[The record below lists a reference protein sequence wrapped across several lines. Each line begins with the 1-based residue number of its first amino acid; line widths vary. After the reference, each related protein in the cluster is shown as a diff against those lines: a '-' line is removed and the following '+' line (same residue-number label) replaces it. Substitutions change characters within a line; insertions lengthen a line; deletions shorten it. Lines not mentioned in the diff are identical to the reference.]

1 MIKNSTNGEY
11 HQYGVLPKACISQ
24 ENLNSKKDTLDFN
37 WTVNKDD
44 LHNEAVWTV
53 I

>member
-1 MIKNSTNGEY
+1 MVFFQK
-11 HQYGVLPKACISQ
+11 HAFLR
-24 ENLNSKKDTLDFN
+24 NLNSKKDTLDFN

-53 I
+53 MKMIMIFNYVASLN